1 MEDCTSSSHELIQAV
16 LKLKFSKLKLHG
28 EPVASHDALTNDDIQ
43 DIFSVLDIFR
53 DEDYCPPVSSCKDGK
68 HLPEKLNQFIENRC
82 RARYFSYQIR
92 NVFFLICFQS
102 YREIKIS
109 GFECMLF
116 LFLMCG
122 NCWYCALNPP
132 KLQLGQLHW
141 VTDPTLSI
149 ILHVYINKKLI
160 ILNDECVREFY
171 QC

>member
-28 EPVASHDALTNDDIQ
+28 EPVDSHDALTNDDIQ

-53 DEDYCPPVSSCKDGK
+53 DEDYCPPISSCKDGK
-68 HLPEKLNQFIENRC
+68 HFPEKLNQFIENRC
-82 RARYFSYQIR
+82 RARYISYQIR

-116 LFLMCG
+116 TKDFTFFDVWKLLVLCF
-122 NCWYCALNPP
+122 NPP
-132 KLQLGQLHW
+132 KTATW
-141 VTDPTLSI
+141 ATTLAYRPNTKYYSTC
-149 ILHVYINKKLI
+149 LY
-160 ILNDECVREFY
+160 
-171 QC
+171 

>member
-1 MEDCTSSSHELIQAV
+1 MEECTSSSHEPIQAV

-53 DEDYCPPVSSCKDGK
+53 DEDYCPPISSCKDGK

-116 LFLMCG
+116 TKDFSSFHVWKLLVLRFK
-122 NCWYCALNPP
+122 PP
-132 KLQLGQLHW
+132 KTATW
-141 VTDPTLSI
+141 ATTLAYRPNTKYYSTC
-149 ILHVYINKKLI
+149 LY
-160 ILNDECVREFY
+160 
-171 QC
+171 